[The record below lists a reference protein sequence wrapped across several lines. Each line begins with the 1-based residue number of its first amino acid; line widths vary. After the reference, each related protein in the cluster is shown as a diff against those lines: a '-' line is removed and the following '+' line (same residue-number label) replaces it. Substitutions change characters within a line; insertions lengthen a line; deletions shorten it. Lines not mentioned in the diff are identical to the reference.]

1 MLNND
6 KIVKTFN
13 LKNIIKEYPKS
24 GQKKVFLVE
33 HNEYGKVM
41 LKLVEDDNNNRIKR
55 EIQILNENH
64 FDNVPKVIK
73 MDNFSTTD
81 QNGLYILEEYIDGN
95 TLRDIL
101 NTYEKLSLDETL
113 KLAKDLLKIIVQ
125 MEDNKIVHRDIKPEN
140 IIKNTNGDW
149 YLIDFGIARA
159 LDLNSLTLTEVAV
172 GPHTPGYG
180 APELFQYSKT
190 NIDSRADI
198 FSLGVILF
206 ESATGNHPFLRGDEL
221 DLNEIW
227 YQTATVTPN
236 SIQIDGDI
244 DMEFMDLI
252 QTFMQKLITRRPST
266 AKKALEWFNVVNTHI
281 NS

>member
-1 MLNND
+1 
-6 KIVKTFN
+6 
-13 LKNIIKEYPKS
+13 
-24 GQKKVFLVE
+24 
-33 HNEYGKVM
+33 
-41 LKLVEDDNNNRIKR
+41 
-55 EIQILNENH
+55 
-64 FDNVPKVIK
+64 
-73 MDNFSTTD
+73 
-81 QNGLYILEEYIDGN
+81 
-95 TLRDIL
+95 
-101 NTYEKLSLDETL
+101 
-113 KLAKDLLKIIVQ
+113 